1 MTKIRSSV
9 LLLLCGFML
18 LPAMAQTMTAPNVYP
33 PSTARPKTKAAAP
46 QTMQNN
52 GTLKKAGLK
61 PLSRVA
67 VGVGVSPL
75 GIGFLAA
82 TNLNRYLNLRATG
95 NFLNF
100 SVNNISTNGF
110 NVNAS
115 LNMASAGASLDYYP
129 FHNWL
134 RLSPGILFYN
144 QNQANAVF
152 TAAAGTSFTLNN
164 ITYYS
169 ASGSNAVQGIGTFGL
184 GNGSVAPT
192 ITAGIGNLFPSSGRH
207 WSFPFE
213 VGVAFIQTPTI
224 ALNLTGEV
232 CDVNGLNC
240 VNVATDPTVQSN
252 LAAQVSTYQSDIQPL
267 HTYPIVSFG
276 VAYNFRI
283 RK

>member
-1 MTKIRSSV
+1 M
-9 LLLLCGFML
+9 LLLFACL
-18 LPAMAQTMTAPNVYP
+18 LRPALAQTMTAPNAYP
-33 PSTARPKTKAAAP
+33 PPTARSRTNNSGPYASQGLQTSGKAKP
-46 QTMQNN
+46 TS
-52 GTLKKAGLK
+52 LK

-67 VGVGVSPL
+67 IGVGVSPL
-75 GIGFLAA
+75 GVGFLAA
-82 TNLNRYLNLRATG
+82 TNINRYLNLRATG

-100 SVNNISTNGF
+100 SVNNINTNGF
-110 NVNAS
+110 NVNAK
-115 LNMASAGASLDYYP
+115 LNLASAGASLDYYP

-134 RLSPGILFYN
+134 RLSPGVLFYN

-164 ITYYS
+164 YTYYS

-207 WSFPFE
+207 WTFPFE
-213 VGVAFIQTPTI
+213 LGVAFIKAPTI
-224 ALNLTGEV
+224 TMNLTGEV
-232 CDVNGLNC
+232 CDSNGQNC

-252 LAAQVSTYQSDIQPL
+252 LAAQVSKYQSDMQPL

-283 RK
+283 RR